1 MKKISTIL
9 ALLWITMSAMAQPN
23 KEPQPAWLIQPSIA
37 WHMPGGDMKEYFGNN
52 FNVGIGAAYKT
63 KSNWRF
69 GFDGQYLFSDN
80 IKNPEQILEPL
91 LTDRGFI
98 LNGIGNYASISLLE
112 RGFFFTGEAGKSLN
126 FWQANPNSGPDFQLG
141 IGYLM
146 HWIEIKN
153 AGNDAPQVLGEY
165 SKGYD
170 RLSGGLMLRQ
180 SIGYTYLS
188 RNRRVNFRFS
198 FEIIEAFT
206 QNYRG
211 FDYSTGGTVD
221 GRRTDLLYGF
231 RFQWMLPIYTTAAG
245 DTYYYD

>member
-9 ALLWITMSAMAQPN
+9 ILLSFWVSGMAQP
-23 KEPQPAWLIQPSIA
+23 KQEPKPAWLIQPSIA
-37 WHMPGGDMKEYFGNN
+37 WQMPGGDMAEYFGNS
-52 FNVGIGAAYKT
+52 FNVGLGAAYKT
-63 KSNWRF
+63 SNNWRF

-80 IKNPEQILEPL
+80 IKNPEQILKPI

-98 LNGIGNYASISLLE
+98 LNGIGNYASVSLLE
-112 RGFFFTGEAGKSLN
+112 RGVFFTGEAGKSLN
-126 FWQANPNSGPDFQLG
+126 FWQATPNSGPDIQLG
-141 IGYLM
+141 IGYMM

-153 AGNDAPQVLGEY
+153 AGNDAPQLLDEY

-180 SIGYTYLS
+180 SVGYTYLS

-198 FEIIEAFT
+198 FEIMEAFT

-211 FDYSTGGTVD
+211 FDYSTGTTTD

-231 RFQWMLPIYTTAAG
+231 RFQWMLPIYTSASG